1 MQTTER
7 NYSKGDII
15 FREGE
20 PSSSAFMI
28 VKGQV
33 GLFKKKLVGSKFKM
47 IPKILKSESQTK
59 LYNFPMARPV
69 NPSRE

>member
-7 NYSKGDII
+7 NYSKGDVI

-28 VKGQV
+28 VTGQV
-33 GLFKKKLVGSKFKM
+33 RLFKKKLVGSKSQM
-47 IPKILKSESQTK
+47 IPLETLSSGDIIGEMGIFDHS
-59 LYNFPMARPV
+59 A
-69 NPSRE
+69 